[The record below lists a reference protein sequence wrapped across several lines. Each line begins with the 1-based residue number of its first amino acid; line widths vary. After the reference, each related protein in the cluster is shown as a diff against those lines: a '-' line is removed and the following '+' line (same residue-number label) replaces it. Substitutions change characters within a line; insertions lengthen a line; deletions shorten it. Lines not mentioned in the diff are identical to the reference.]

1 VSQGYPRTFYR
12 ELSSPAENDSI
23 VSAADDTALEPAQSA
38 AADRRYPVV
47 TKVHPRMHEFGW
59 NRDRPYRPEIR
70 RIILISGFFVGKRVI
85 LMKLN
90 LTLHATAEL
99 QTDLS
104 LEETEKRLRASVGA
118 QFHGKETDGTWQL
131 SHQDHNFFRPAL
143 RVTLGLDGDGTVIR
157 TEYRADKAL
166 LIFMCAWTLLV
177 IVLALLRNPLLLL
190 TLLLFWGAVIVG
202 FSAGVKSAGQD
213 LMSLLEAYEVMG

>member
-1 VSQGYPRTFYR
+1 
-12 ELSSPAENDSI
+12 
-23 VSAADDTALEPAQSA
+23 
-38 AADRRYPVV
+38 
-47 TKVHPRMHEFGW
+47 
-59 NRDRPYRPEIR
+59 
-70 RIILISGFFVGKRVI
+70 
-85 LMKLN
+85 MKLN